1 MKQIWK
7 WIIVIPIVVG
17 IIVAISIS
25 YKNQAAKIDE
35 QEKLQK
41 VFGNLATANAE
52 VTKFYTYGTNL
63 NVEGKIKNVAKEN
76 FEGAKLVIKDGINFE
91 RTSNLSYAFEDN
103 FLIFSSDEINN
114 AINLDE
120 LEVRKILCSN

>member
-120 LEVRKILCSN
+120 LEIRKILCSN